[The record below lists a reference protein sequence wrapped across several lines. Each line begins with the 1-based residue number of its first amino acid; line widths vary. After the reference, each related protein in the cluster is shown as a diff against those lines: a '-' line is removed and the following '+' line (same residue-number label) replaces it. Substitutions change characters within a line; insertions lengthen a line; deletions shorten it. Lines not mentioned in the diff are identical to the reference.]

1 MGDNMSPADV
11 AAVVGNTDRN
21 NGYAYP
27 YPVYGGGYGNSGFG
41 GDSSW
46 LWLII
51 ILALFGG
58 WGNGNGNGFGNGFN
72 NDYAWLSNG
81 QKENMNNTNDG
92 FNSLHVSNQIEG
104 VRDGVNGLTNQLCN
118 STASVTQAINSGF
131 ANAETSANARQIAD
145 MQQAFN
151 SEIATLNGFNNIN
164 NALQQCCCDNR
175 LATCQTQNIV
185 QNEGNATRF
194 ADANN
199 TRDIITNATSNT
211 QAILDK
217 LCQLELDGVKAQ
229 VEAKNDKIADLQR
242 ELSMADLRASQT
254 AQNAFIS
261 QGFANEV
268 DQLYNRLN
276 SCPVPSTPVFGRT
289 PIFTC
294 NNNGCGCGS
303 AYGNTIV

>member
-1 MGDNMSPADV
+1 MGDNLSPADV
-11 AAVVGNTDRN
+11 KAIVGNN
-21 NGYAYP
+21 NP
-27 YPVYGGGYGNSGFG
+27 YPMY
-41 GDSSW
+41 
-46 LWLII
+46 
-51 ILALFGG
+51 
-58 WGNGNGNGFGNGFN
+58 GNGFGNGFGGDSGWLWFIIILAMMN
-72 NDYAWLSNG
+72 GGWGFGGGFGGGVGMDVMYPWLSSG
-81 QKENMNNTNDG
+81 QKEIMNNTNDG
-92 FNSLHVSNQIEG
+92 FNSLHISNQIEG

-151 SEIATLNGFNNIN
+151 SQIATLQGFNTLGSQF
-164 NALQQCCCDNR
+164 ADCCCENR
-175 LATCQTQNIV
+175 LANCQTQNII

-268 DQLYNRLN
+268 DQLYNRLSN
-276 SCPVPSTPVFGRT
+276 CPVPSTPVYGRT

-294 NNNGCGCGS
+294 NNNGCGCGCGS
-303 AYGNTIV
+303 NNVF

>member
-1 MGDNMSPADV
+1 MGDNLSPADV
-11 AAVVGNTDRN
+11 KAIVGNN
-21 NGYAYP
+21 NP
-27 YPVYGGGYGNSGFG
+27 YPMY
-41 GDSSW
+41 
-46 LWLII
+46 
-51 ILALFGG
+51 
-58 WGNGNGNGFGNGFN
+58 GNGFGNGFGGDSGWLWFIIILAMMN
-72 NDYAWLSNG
+72 GGWGFGGGFGGGVGMDVMYPWLSNG
-81 QKENMNNTNDG
+81 QKEIMQNTNDG
-92 FNSLHVSNQIEG
+92 FNSLHVSDQIEG

-151 SEIATLNGFNNIN
+151 SQIATLQGFNTLGSQF
-164 NALQQCCCDNR
+164 ADCCCANR
-175 LATCQTQNIV
+175 LATCQTQNII
-185 QNEGNATRF
+185 QNEANATRF

-268 DQLYNRLN
+268 DQLYNRLSN
-276 SCPVPSTPVFGRT
+276 CPVPSTPVYGRT

>member
-1 MGDNMSPADV
+1 MGDNLSPSDV
-11 AAVVGNTDRN
+11 RAVVDASNDAR
-21 NGYAYP
+21 GYGYP
-27 YPVYGGGYGNSGFG
+27 YPMYGGFGNSGFG

-58 WGNGNGNGFGNGFN
+58 WGNNGNGGFGGGFN

-81 QKENMNNTNDG
+81 QKEIMQNTNNG
-92 FNSLHVSNQIEG
+92 FDTLQ
-104 VRDGVNGLTNQLCN
+104 LTNQLTGINSGVQNLSTQLCN
-118 STASVTQAINSGF
+118 STNDVISSVNNNF
-131 ANAETSANARQIAD
+131 ANAEISANSRQMAN

-268 DQLYNRLN
+268 DALYNRLN
-276 SCPVPSTPVFGRT
+276 NCPVPTTPVYGRT

-294 NNNGCGCGS
+294 NNNGCGCGN
-303 AYGNTIV
+303 AYGSTIV

>member
-1 MGDNMSPADV
+1 MGDNLSPADV
-11 AAVVGNTDRN
+11 KAIVGNN
-21 NGYAYP
+21 NP
-27 YPVYGGGYGNSGFG
+27 YPMY
-41 GDSSW
+41 
-46 LWLII
+46 
-51 ILALFGG
+51 
-58 WGNGNGNGFGNGFN
+58 GNGFGNGFGGGDSGWLWFIIILAMMN
-72 NDYAWLSNG
+72 GGWGFGGGFGGGVGMDVMYPWLSNG
-81 QKENMNNTNDG
+81 QKEIMQNTNNG
-92 FNSLHVSNQIEG
+92 FDTLQ
-104 VRDGVNGLTNQLCN
+104 LTNQLTGINSGVQNLSTQLCN
-118 STASVTQAINSGF
+118 STNDVISSVNNNF
-131 ANAETSANARQIAD
+131 ANAEISANSRQMAN

-185 QNEGNATRF
+185 QNEANATRF

-294 NNNGCGCGS
+294 NNNGGCGCGS
-303 AYGNTIV
+303 NNVF

>member
-21 NGYAYP
+21 NNFGYA
-27 YPVYGGGYGNSGFG
+27 YPVYGGGFGNSGFG

-58 WGNGNGNGFGNGFN
+58 WGNGNGNGFGGGLN

-81 QKENMNNTNDG
+81 QKEIMNNTNDG
-92 FNSLHVSNQIEG
+92 FNSLHISNQIEG

-118 STASVTQAINSGF
+118 STASVTQAINTGF
-131 ANAETSANARQIAD
+131 ANAESSANARQMAD

-151 SEIATLNGFNNIN
+151 SQIATLQGFNTLGSQF
-164 NALQQCCCDNR
+164 ADCCCANR
-175 LATCQTQNIV
+175 LATCQTQNII

-276 SCPVPSTPVFGRT
+276 NCPVPTTPVYGRT

-294 NNNGCGCGS
+294 NNGFGCGNFNGS
-303 AYGNTIV
+303 I